1 MYSESLNDAAMWL
14 EVLRLSRVKP
24 GETVC
29 VLTGAA
35 SNERNFRAAM
45 RASQEL
51 GCTTFQLHIPPAA
64 PIRTVGADRTS
75 FVGVTPL
82 TGNRAAIET
91 LKNVSFVADLMGLL
105 HSPEQIE
112 ILKAGTRILMVLEP
126 PEILARM
133 IPTED
138 DKRRVMASDARLRRA
153 KTVKVTSTAGTDLVL
168 PIGQFPTLP
177 EYGYADE
184 PGHWDH
190 WPSGF
195 TSTWPN
201 EGQGDG
207 TVVIDVG
214 DMLFPFKMYATSR
227 ITLRIERGLIRSI
240 EGGFEAEYLKEY
252 MASYN
257 DPGAYAISHVGYGL
271 QPRAKWTAL
280 QMQHDKSRTL
290 GMDARSF
297 YGNFLF
303 STGPNSEAGGRNN
316 SPCHIDIPM
325 RNCTV
330 LLDGETMV
338 RDGDVVAA
346 DQRVA
351 GAGPQTGVQLIA
363 AE

>member
-82 TGNRAAIET
+82 SGNRAAIET

-105 HSPEQIE
+105 HSPEQLE
-112 ILKAGTRILMVLEP
+112 ILKAGTRMLMVLEP
-126 PEILARM
+126 PEILARLV
-133 IPTED
+133 PTEE
-138 DKRRVMASDARLRRA
+138 DKRRVMAADARLRRA
-153 KTVKVTSTAGTDLVL
+153 KNMNVTSPAGTNVSFS
-168 PIGQFPTLP
+168 IGQFPTLP

-201 EGQGDG
+201 EGQGEG
-207 TVVIDVG
+207 KLVIDVG
-214 DMLFPFKMYATSR
+214 DMLFPFKIYATSQV
-227 ITLRIERGLIRSI
+227 TLHIERGLIRSI

-257 DPGAYAISHVGYGL
+257 DPGAYGISHIGYGL

-280 QMQHDKSRTL
+280 QMQHDKSCTL
-290 GMDARSF
+290 GMDGRSF

-303 STGPNSEAGGRNN
+303 STGPNSEAGGRND
-316 SPCHIDIPM
+316 SRCHIDIPM

-338 RDGDVVAA
+338 QDGDVVAA
-346 DQRVA
+346 DQRVKDA
-351 GAGPQTGVQLIA
+351 APQTGVQLIA